1 MMKEQILKKLSL
13 TERGATFIL
22 SNKELCKRIMNE
34 TPIDVTKFAE
44 KYNFSNR
51 FVMSLIKK
59 ELISWFANKPLNT
72 NGCRKFIFEEE
83 AIEVIGKGL
92 DHPSFFSIAN
102 KTVDIFLKLAEK
114 TYHNHTDLKL
124 IRTAFIDKQ
133 SYKQMAENL
142 ELSEYTVGDL
152 VRKSLIKTK
161 RWIEN
166 LQKTNELTA
175 KISEQEVYLKSLN
188 YLIKQAETKTEQ
200 VTYRHKNV
208 RVLAANLYDYDLSL
222 RALNALKASEIET
235 VGDLVQH
242 DTKHFDKI
250 RNFGKKTKQEI
261 VEFVHDLGLKFKN
274 EE

>member
-1 MMKEQILKKLSL
+1 MKELILKKLSL

-22 SNKELCKRIMNE
+22 SNNELCKRIMNE

-83 AIEVIGKGL
+83 AVEVIGKGL
-92 DHPSFFSIAN
+92 HRPSFFSAAN

-114 TYHNHTDLKL
+114 TYPNHTDLKL
-124 IRTAFIDKQ
+124 IRTAFTDKQ

-200 VTYRHKNV
+200 VTYKYKNV
-208 RVLAANLYDYDLSL
+208 RAMATNLYDYDLSL
-222 RALNALKASEIET
+222 RALNALKAAEIET
-235 VGDLVQH
+235 VGDLVQYEI
-242 DTKHFDKI
+242 KHFDKI

-261 VEFVHDLGLKFKN
+261 VEFIHGLGLKFKN